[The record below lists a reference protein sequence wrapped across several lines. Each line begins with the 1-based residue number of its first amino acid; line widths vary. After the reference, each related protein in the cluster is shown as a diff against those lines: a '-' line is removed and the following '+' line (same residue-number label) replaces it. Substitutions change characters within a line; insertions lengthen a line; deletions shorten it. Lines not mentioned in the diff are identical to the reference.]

1 MKFYEKG
8 GISQE
13 EHKTWVNL
21 LNGLLLVD
29 RMDLKAID
37 RMNFKAVLVQ
47 AFVQAYGGV
56 PDMYQGAIQELLR

>member
-1 MKFYEKG
+1 MKIYEKG

-37 RMNFKAVLVQ
+37 RMNLKVVLVQ
-47 AFVQAYGGV
+47 TFVQEYGFI
-56 PDMYQGAIQELLR
+56 PDMYQEAIQELLR

>member
-1 MKFYEKG
+1 MKIYEKD

-37 RMNFKAVLVQ
+37 RMNLKAVLVQ
-47 AFVQAYGGV
+47 ACVQEYGGV